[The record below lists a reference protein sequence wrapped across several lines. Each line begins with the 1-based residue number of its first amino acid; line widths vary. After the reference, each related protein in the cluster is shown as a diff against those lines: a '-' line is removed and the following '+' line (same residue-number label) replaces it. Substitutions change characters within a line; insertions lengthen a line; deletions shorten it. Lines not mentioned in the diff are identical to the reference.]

1 MSNFGDHPAGFF
13 GDSSFYNGVATQSLR
28 FDDGSSAYLTRTPS
42 ASNRKTHTLSMW
54 VKRCELGGGS
64 VNNSLLRA
72 NGSGDTGRTDIFFDA
87 NDKLNVAGSS
97 TYFRITNR
105 QFRDVSSWYHIVFA
119 LDTTDGTADNR
130 LKIYVNGVQET
141 SFATNNAYSQNTDYG
156 INGNVAH
163 QIGTGYDYFDGYMAE
178 VNFVDGSQLD
188 PTSFGEFKNGV
199 WIAKKYTGSYGT
211 NGFRLQLDQT
221 GVGTASASTIGADTS
236 GNTHHFTSS
245 GIVAS
250 DCAMPDSPENNFA
263 TMNPL
268 SPFQVYNSNNVA
280 YADGNLNLVHSGQAY
295 AFTASN
301 FAVKTGKWYAEMRF
315 NTNNSG
321 EVMMVGISEANM
333 EKYYTGD
340 SNDPHL
346 TAGTIWYISDGGGY
360 YDGSSQNA
368 ATFSGGVTWGNHD
381 TTSPGFVIGIALDLD
396 SGTRTVT
403 FTKDGGNSFS
413 KNLTSNFTDHIV
425 FANNVYS
432 GTGGG
437 NHNFTWN
444 FGQDSTFGG
453 LETAT
458 TNTDANGNGTFHSA
472 VPSGYLSLCSNNLEE
487 PTIGPNSTAGNST
500 DFFDTVLYAGND
512 TANHVI
518 PASGDT
524 PESINFSPDWIS
536 VKTRSGN
543 DNHSHFWITSSLG
556 SGDYIKPDATG
567 ASSGSDFSVFA
578 DESTWAAN
586 TFRTGSG
593 VTLINGSGTNHVAW
607 LWKNNGGTTSNL
619 AAGTNASV
627 NTNQVNQTA
636 GISFN
641 NFTTSTRDGSDVV
654 FKHGLGVAPDWIMLK
669 GMESNNYI
677 AVYSAAAGGTNLG
690 LLGNDTNSGNVGDDV
705 WASSNG
711 YWGTIDATNVTF
723 ADNGNTASSGEEIF
737 AWCFA
742 AKEGFSKFGVYQGN
756 GNADGAF
763 IYTGFR
769 PAFVMI
775 KSTTVAGQYWVIKD
789 TRRDPINPATRSL
802 YWNVSDAEGTGILL
816 DILSNGFKPRT
827 TGNNHNN
834 SGGTYAYMAFAEQ
847 PFKYANAR

>member
-1 MSNFGDHPAGFF
+1 MF
-13 GDSSFYNGVATQSLR
+13 SSEAWLAKSGGFYNGVATQSLR
-28 FDDGSSAYLTRTPS
+28 FDGGAKLTRTPS
-42 ASNRKTHTLSMW
+42 SSGNQKKWTSSFW
-54 VKRCELGGGS
+54 VKRSGLGTAQYLWSGGS
-64 VNNSLLRA
+64 YSGNDGIAAIYFSSDDKIHTYFDTSGANPYGAVNNRVYR
-72 NGSGDTGRTDIFFDA
+72 DTSA
-87 NDKLNVAGSS
+87 
-97 TYFRITNR
+97 
-105 QFRDVSSWYHIVFA
+105 WYHIVWA
-119 LDTTDGTADNR
+119 VDAANTVQ
-130 LKIYVNGVQET
+130 KIWVNGVEET
-141 SFATNNAYSQNTDYG
+141 LNSGNNPPNFDYG
-156 INGNVAH
+156 MNRAGTNQAFGVAAW
-163 QIGTGYDYFDGYMAE
+163 GGSPDLDGYLAE
-178 VNFVDGSQLD
+178 ITHLD
-188 PTSFGEFKNGV
+188 NQYLDETYFGEFKNGV
-199 WIAKKYTGSYGT
+199 WIAKDTSDLTFGT
-211 NGFRLQLDQT
+211 NGFILKLDQT
-221 GVGTASASTIGADTS
+221 GVGTASSSTIGADTS

-619 AAGTNASV
+619 SAGSNASV